1 MSPQESKASIERH
14 AKEAVAL
21 AVQGRWKDAIAA
33 NKNILEL
40 FPEDVETHNRLGR
53 ALMEV
58 GEYAAARKAYGRTLE
73 LDPRNNIAKKNLER
87 LSHLGKKAPKADAKK
102 VVVDIFIEE
111 TGKARVMKLAS
122 VAPKDVLARMAPG
135 EELTLY
141 IEGQRLL
148 AKSGRGEYVGE
159 VEPKYG
165 VRLARLISLGN
176 RYMAAVNSLGAS
188 SEVKVIIREVYQHP
202 DLVGHPSFPL
212 REKEGFRP
220 YVKESLLRN
229 RLEDEELADDGDEI
243 AEVER
248 EGFTVADFYDSSAA
262 DEESKSW
269 PE

>member
-1 MSPQESKASIERH
+1 LSSQESKAGIERY

-21 AVQGRWKDAIAA
+21 AVQSRWKEAIAA

-40 FPEDVETHNRLGR
+40 FPDDIETHNRLGR

-87 LSHLGKKAPKADAKK
+87 LSHLGKKARKADTHK
-102 VVVDIFIEE
+102 VVVDVFVEE
-111 TGKARVMKLAS
+111 TGKARVMKLTNP
-122 VAPKDVLARMAPG
+122 APKDVLARMAPG
-135 EELTLY
+135 EELTLHV
-141 IEGQRLL
+141 EGQRLL
-148 AKSGRGEYVGE
+148 AKSGRGEYIGE

-165 VRLARLISLGN
+165 ARLARLISLGN
-176 RYMAAVNSLGAS
+176 RYMAAVNSLGAN
-188 SEVKVIIREVYQHP
+188 SEVKVIIKEVYQHP

-229 RLEDEELADDGDEI
+229 RLEDEELADEADEI

-248 EGFTVADFYDSSAA
+248 EGFTVADFYDGSAA
-262 DEESKSW
+262 DEERKSW